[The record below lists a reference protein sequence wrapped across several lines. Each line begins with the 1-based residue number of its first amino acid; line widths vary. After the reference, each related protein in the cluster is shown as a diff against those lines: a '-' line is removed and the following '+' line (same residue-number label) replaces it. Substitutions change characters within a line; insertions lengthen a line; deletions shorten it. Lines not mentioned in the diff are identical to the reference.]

1 MPINTKTSIESSR
14 RYFLLTAE
22 MLISEEV
29 TKVLIAE
36 NAGDA
41 EDKVED
47 DLTFQNF
54 SDWDYQG
61 EDIKSAGE
69 LANIRELTKQEY
81 DDYIA
86 AHSIKPTSQHS
97 S

>member
-1 MPINTKTSIESSR
+1 MPTNTKTNISSRR

-29 TKVLIAE
+29 TKVLIAK

-41 EDKVED
+41 EDKVEE

-61 EDIKSAGE
+61 GDIKSAGE

-86 AHSIKPTSQHS
+86 THSIKPTSQHS